1 MEIGIDSF
9 AAVDIS
15 KGKPSSEDR
24 VQVIKDLIDRIV
36 YADEVGIDLFG
47 IGEHHREEF
56 LDAAPHIILAAAAAL
71 TKQIKLS
78 SAVAVLSAADP
89 VRVFQNYATL
99 DLISSGRV
107 EMVVG
112 RGSFSESFPLFGFQF

>member
-36 YADEVGIDLFG
+36 YADEVGID
-47 IGEHHREEF
+47 
-56 LDAAPHIILAAAAAL
+56 
-71 TKQIKLS
+71 KNQIKALS
-78 SAVAVLSAADP
+78 KLYHKQNFAQ
-89 VRVFQNYATL
+89 FQQQKEEIE
-99 DLISSGRV
+99 DLYES
-107 EMVVG
+107 VVG
-112 RGSFSESFPLFGFQF
+112 

>member
-24 VQVIKDLIDRIV
+24 VQVIKDLIDRII

-47 IGEHHREEF
+47 IGNTIE
-56 LDAAPHIILAAAAAL
+56 
-71 TKQIKLS
+71 KS
-78 SAVAVLSAADP
+78 S
-89 VRVFQNYATL
+89 
-99 DLISSGRV
+99 
-107 EMVVG
+107 
-112 RGSFSESFPLFGFQF
+112 